1 YLPADFLNLLRRR
14 NNMKRY
20 AQALEQRG
28 VPFEIAGGDA
38 FKGEDDLAILVT
50 VLRAI
55 ADPDDPVPLV
65 AALRGPLFG
74 VDDRALYLFRKAGG
88 RFHFEKPVPAGT
100 DERIDRAFELLRE
113 GQRLSETLPPAAAV
127 ASFAERLGWIASRAA
142 GEIGDTRAG
151 NLLKA
156 LAAIRERSREGSSFE
171 GVVRSLAELSIAGEA
186 EEMTATPGRPDVVRL
201 MTVHGAK
208 GLEARVV
215 FLADLSDFDP
225 PDPRYSVERVQGP
238 ARGHFLVW
246 KWAGEHGRTDIA
258 APLRW
263 DEHEAREEAFDAA
276 ERIRLLY
283 VAATRARETL
293 VVSTRYDSKK
303 REWRGAWGPL
313 GPFLLRELA
322 SPEARPISQ
331 REILAAASLDRER
344 ELARERRSERFRV
357 SERPGYA
364 AVTVTALAHAA
375 SSPERRPF
383 ASSTGKGMSWG
394 SALHRLLEAAM
405 RDPAVD
411 LRLYAAN
418 VLAEEERPPEDLE
431 EALETVE
438 GVRRSALW
446 KRALASRQC
455 LVEVPFAL
463 SVPSAELGLPDGGP
477 SETLLSGAI
486 DLVFEDAD
494 GWTLV
499 DYKSD
504 TVAGNLDALVAFY
517 TPQIEHYR
525 RVWRDL
531 TRRPTRA
538 GLFFVHGAREV
549 WLPD

>member
-1 YLPADFLNLLRRR
+1 ELGFARGRPRDLWRRVRFVIDQARAFAEAQGGGLREFLVWADLQSAEGARVV
-14 NNMKRY
+14 
-20 AQALEQRG
+20 E
-28 VPFEIAGGDA
+28 
-38 FKGEDDLAILVT
+38 T
-50 VLRAI
+50 VL
-55 ADPDDPVPLV
+55 PETDDDAV
-65 AALRGPLFG
+65 
-74 VDDRALYLFRKAGG
+74 
-88 RFHFEKPVPAGT
+88 
-100 DERIDRAFELLRE
+100 RIL
-113 GQRLSETLPPAAAV
+113 
-127 ASFAERLGWIASRAA
+127 
-142 GEIGDTRAG
+142 
-151 NLLKA
+151 
-156 LAAIRERSREGSSFE
+156 
-171 GVVRSLAELSIAGEA
+171 
-186 EEMTATPGRPDVVRL
+186 
-201 MTVHGAK
+201 TVHGAK
-208 GLEARVV
+208 GLEFPITIVSGMTTAALGRQQGVRLV
-215 FLADLSDFDP
+215 FPHDKPTWALKIGKHVTTEEFERYLPIDEQMDF
-225 PDPRYSVERVQGP
+225 
-238 ARGHFLVW
+238 
-246 KWAGEHGRTDIA
+246 
-258 APLRW
+258 
-263 DEHEAREEAFDAA
+263 HEKL
-276 ERIRLLY
+276 RLLY

-293 VVSTRYDSKK
+293 VVSTRSDSKK

-463 SVPSAELGLPDGGP
+463 SVPSADLGLPDGGP